1 MQASNYHFKKTEY
14 VHALIKSSLS
24 FGVCIDFEIGFGTG
38 FGTGFDTYFGIGFSI
53 GVQHVSVLAKIFIS
67 VYH

>member
-1 MQASNYHFKKTEY
+1 MPASNYPLKKTEY

-38 FGTGFDTYFGIGFSI
+38 FGIGME
-53 GVQHVSVLAKIFIS
+53 HVSVLAKIFIS
-67 VYH
+67 AFH